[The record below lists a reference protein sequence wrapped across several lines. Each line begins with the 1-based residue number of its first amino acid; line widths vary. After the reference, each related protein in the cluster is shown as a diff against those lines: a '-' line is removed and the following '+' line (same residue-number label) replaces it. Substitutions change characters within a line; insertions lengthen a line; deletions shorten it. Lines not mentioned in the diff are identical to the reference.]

1 MHTIE
6 YCSALK
12 KNEIMTFVATWKDLK
27 IIILGEV
34 SQRNTNI
41 LYDITYMQNI
51 KKMNYLQNR
60 NRLMENKLMVIIRKK
75 GKIN

>member
-1 MHTIE
+1 M
-6 YCSALK
+6 
-12 KNEIMTFVATWKDLK
+12 DLK
-27 IIILGEV
+27 IIILSEV

-60 NRLMENKLMVIIRKK
+60 NRLMENKLMVIIRKE